1 MINTQQNYQTNNEVF
16 DFNKIMGIIGQTA
29 QLIQRNAESTS
40 VMMERLER
48 TENLLGGISTR
59 VNTFGDSLTI
69 VEDKV
74 GVLELS
80 EEITTFQNEN
90 ITTAVKRRI
99 YEIIGDKPLDM
110 EKYSKIFYLRLY
122 SDARKNA
129 NMGSKVSR
137 TRKRDY
143 QRVLD
148 YVEAWTPIGGCAAL
162 KSRADANAAA
172 RLLARQKGY
181 K

>member
-1 MINTQQNYQTNNEVF
+1 MTNTQQTYQDNNEVF

-29 QLIQRNAESTS
+29 QLTQRNAESTS
-40 VMMERLER
+40 VMMERLKG

-59 VNTFGDSLTI
+59 VNLFEDSLTI
-69 VEDKV
+69 VKDRV

-90 ITTAVKRRI
+90 ITTAAKRRI
-99 YEIIGDKPLDM
+99 FEILGDDPFELK
-110 EKYSKIFYLRLY
+110 KYAKIFFQRLY

-137 TRKRDY
+137 TKKRDY

-148 YVEAWTPIGGCAAL
+148 YIEAWSPVGGCSNL
-162 KSRADANAAA
+162 KMKADMNAEA
-172 RLLARQKGY
+172 RKLAKENGY
-181 K
+181 E